1 MKRGYIY
8 WFEHMEI
15 FSPGCA
21 WKERYSNVEMERLF
35 KQTIFRG
42 RSGAACDPEVKNIEE
57 REGKSYTSRNY

>member
-1 MKRGYIY
+1 
-8 WFEHMEI
+8 MEI

-21 WKERYSNVEMERLF
+21 WKERYGNVEMERLF